1 MTDKVTI
8 YEVGLR
14 DGIQSIPHKIDSE
27 DKLALLDSLCKLGL
41 THLEVASFVH
51 PKKVPNMADSEYIYS
66 VAKDKA
72 PVVSG
77 LVMNER
83 GFLRSQVV
91 GMDKVNIVF
100 SPDEAFNRKNL
111 GMTMR
116 ESILRYADMLNGFD
130 RKNIRVYLSMAFDVP
145 LDDLY
150 MAFRVATAM
159 GDTVVLSDTNGKAVP
174 SSIEKVVSMVW
185 PYSKNLA
192 LHLHHCDNLM
202 SNVAMGYKM
211 GIREFDSSIGGLGG
225 CPFVLDSGSNL
236 ATEDLIKWCHD
247 HNIDCGID
255 YAANKK
261 HLNRSVLLA
270 NRMKKP
276 KMRVILRNKL
286 LRIKEALG
294 YV

>member
-100 SPDEAFNRKNL
+100 SPDEAFNRENL

-116 ESILRYADMLNGFD
+116 ESILRYADMLSGFD

-145 LDDLY
+145 LDDLLI
-150 MAFRVATAM
+150 AFRVATAM
-159 GDTVVLSDTNGKAVP
+159 GNTVVLSDTNGKAVP

-276 KMRVILRNKL
+276 RMRVILRNKL

>member
-14 DGIQSIPHKIDSE
+14 DGIQSIPHKIDSD

-66 VAKDKA
+66 IAKDKA

-77 LVMNER
+77 LVMNQR
-83 GFLRSQVV
+83 GFQRSQVV

-100 SPDEAFNRKNL
+100 SPDEVFNRNNL

-116 ESILRYADMLNGFD
+116 ECIYQYGEMLSGFD
-130 RKNIRVYLSMAFDVP
+130 RKDIRVYISMAFDVP
-145 LDDLY
+145 LNDLLI
-150 MAFRVATAM
+150 AFKIASAM

-174 SSIEKVVSMVW
+174 ASIEEVISMVT

-192 LHLHHCDNLM
+192 LHLHYCDNLM
-202 SNVAMGYKM
+202 SNVSVGYRMGV
-211 GIREFDSSIGGLGG
+211 REFDSSIGGLGG

-247 HNIDCGID
+247 HKIDCGID
-255 YAANKK
+255 YTANRK
-261 HLNRSVLLA
+261 HLARSVMLA

-276 KMRVILRNKL
+276 RIRVILRNKL
-286 LRIKEALG
+286 LKIKEALG